1 MIVLNNYNFYDFYI
15 FRHFSAVMI
24 FCVSGESDNGFWRPP
39 HFGRLHEG
47 LEVLYFLCYNCWIT
61 KFNKPLLLEYLFK
74 QVLVSSIRSVIMSS
88 SGCYKCPQL
97 LLTCS
102 ASRATFLGKRC
113 VYQSRRD

>member
-1 MIVLNNYNFYDFYI
+1 MDKFTIFFTMIVLNNYNFYDFYI

-88 SGCYKCPQL
+88 SGC
-97 LLTCS
+97 
-102 ASRATFLGKRC
+102 
-113 VYQSRRD
+113 